1 MVEKSVKVATIDR
14 DRSVANIVSLASKFQ
29 SSIKLVKE
37 NAVANAK
44 SIMGVMSIGVYEGE
58 TFKIVAEGD
67 DEAAAVDAF
76 YNYLK

>member
-1 MVEKSVKVATIDR
+1 MVEKLVKIAGSDGDR
-14 DRSVANIVSLASKFQ
+14 TVANIVSLASKFS
-29 SSIKLVKE
+29 SSIKLVKD
-37 NAVANAK
+37 NATANAK

-67 DEAAAVDAF
+67 DEAAAADAF